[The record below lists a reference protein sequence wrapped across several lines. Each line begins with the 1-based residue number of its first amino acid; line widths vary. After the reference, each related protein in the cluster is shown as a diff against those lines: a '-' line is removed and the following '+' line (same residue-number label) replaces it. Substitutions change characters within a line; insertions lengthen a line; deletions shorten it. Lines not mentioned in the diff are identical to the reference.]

1 MDVSRET
8 IGSNMKAKTVFIWV
22 IILAVGALVLGLAL
36 EPRFSDQIAIHWDEQ
51 GVADGFGSRFM
62 GLFFMPIL
70 IVGMS
75 LLLLGIPQI
84 DPLKKNIEKF
94 RNEYYVFILIFA
106 CYFAYIHV
114 LTLLYNVGLKFN
126 MLAMMI
132 PAMVGFFYYVG
143 MMLGKAKQNYF
154 IGIRTPWTLQD
165 EDVWNETHVVGS
177 KGFKLAAI
185 VGLIG
190 AVFPSLAIWFLMLP
204 LLVVALYTIIYSYVA
219 YRRKYQINNNI

>member
-1 MDVSRET
+1 
-8 IGSNMKAKTVFIWV
+8 MKAKTVLIWV
-22 IILAVGALVLGLAL
+22 IVLAVGALVLGLAL
-36 EPRFSDQIAIHWDEQ
+36 EPRFGDQIAIHWDEQ
-51 GVADGFGSRFM
+51 GVADGYGSRFM
-62 GLFFMPIL
+62 GLFFMPII
-70 IVGMS
+70 IVGLS

-84 DPLKKNIEKF
+84 DPLKKNIDKF

-106 CYFAYIHV
+106 AYFAFLHI

-132 PAMVGFFYYVG
+132 PAMAGLYFYLGV
-143 MMLGKAKQNYF
+143 MLGKAKQNYF

-185 VGLIG
+185 LALFGV
-190 AVFPSLAIWFLMLP
+190 VFPSLAIWFLMIP
-204 LLVVALYTIIYSYVA
+204 LLVAAFYTVIYSYVA
-219 YRRKYQINNNI
+219 YRRKHRD

>member
-1 MDVSRET
+1 
-8 IGSNMKAKTVFIWV
+8 MKAKTVLIWV
-22 IILAVGALVLGLAL
+22 IVLAVGALVLGLAL
-36 EPRFSDQIAIHWDEQ
+36 EPRFGDQIAIHWDEQ
-51 GVADGFGSRFM
+51 GVADGYGSRFM
-62 GLFFMPIL
+62 GLFFMPII
-70 IVGMS
+70 IVGLS

-84 DPLKKNIEKF
+84 DPLKKNIDKF

-106 CYFAYIHV
+106 AYFAFLHV

-132 PAMVGFFYYVG
+132 PAMAGLYYYLGV
-143 MMLGKAKQNYF
+143 MLGKAKQNYF

-185 VGLIG
+185 LALFGV
-190 AVFPSLAIWFLMLP
+190 VFPSLAIWFLMIP
-204 LLVVALYTIIYSYVA
+204 LLVAAFYTVIYSYVA
-219 YRRKYQINNNI
+219 YRRKHRD